1 MKNLILATALSTLAF
16 HVYAD
21 DAVPADANTP
31 SSTHRDITVDG
42 KISTLGLGVEAV
54 FPMTQSVDA
63 RIGLNAFNF
72 TLNKSSDASPGKIA
86 TNYSGNFDLQSFQA
100 LADWHPWQSSFRVS
114 GGLVYNNNQFKM
126 TATPV
131 PGKNIIYIN
140 GNPYSLTSAISANPS
155 VDASIDFRKIAP
167 YLGIGWG
174 RTPKNTG
181 LSFTSDIGILF
192 QGTPNSNVT
201 TNITGVTSTDITQAN
216 AQLQDSVKNYNIY
229 PVISVGIGYSF

>member
-1 MKNLILATALSTLAF
+1 
-16 HVYAD
+16 
-21 DAVPADANTP
+21 
-31 SSTHRDITVDG
+31 
-42 KISTLGLGVEAV
+42 
-54 FPMTQSVDA
+54 
-63 RIGLNAFNF
+63 
-72 TLNKSSDASPGKIA
+72 
-86 TNYSGNFDLQSFQA
+86 
-100 LADWHPWQSSFRVS
+100 
-114 GGLVYNNNQFKM
+114 M